1 MSKRDGLT
9 ECLNF
14 RFGFRVVSCYIAVA
28 AYCLCTVPTVVDGA
42 TGHIITLIFKLYSTD
57 NDFTD

>member
-14 RFGFRVVSCYIAVA
+14 RFGFRVVSCYVAV
-28 AYCLCTVPTVVDGA
+28 AYCLCTVPTVEQDGA